1 MNWTDL
7 TDVDQIAE
15 IDSLSHNEPQWIYKH
30 STRCIISKM
39 ALKKIESSNRLSDFR
54 GYFLD
59 IFRHRNISNQIQ
71 DHYKIRHESP
81 QILVI
86 KNGACIFTESH
97 TSIDP
102 GELADLLSTST

>member
-7 TDVDQIAE
+7 TDVNQIAE
-15 IDSLSHNEPQWIYKH
+15 IDRLSHNESQWIYKH

-39 ALKKIESSNRLSDFR
+39 ALKKIESSSRLSDFR

-59 IFRHRNISNQIQ
+59 IFRHRNISNKIQ
-71 DHYKIRHESP
+71 DHYQIRHESP

-86 KNGACIFTESH
+86 KNGKCIFTESH

-102 GELADLLSTST
+102 TEIAELLSK